1 MNELINGNAIKMTS
15 IEIAELVENRAFS
28 CAYQPRAFRDMRQ
41 RQDGGL
47 HRAAL
52 GLSMSARTGSYHQK
66 GKYDVQYH
74 PD

>member
-1 MNELINGNAIKMTS
+1 MRGFFMSA
-15 IEIAELVENRAFS
+15 VNRAFS